1 MFEYKVVPAPKR
13 GLKGKGVKG
22 NEGRFAN
29 ALQTVMNELGKDG
42 WEYLRTDTLPA
53 EEREGLMGRTTVF
66 QNMLVFRRT
75 LVVAAPA
82 EAVAAEVE
90 DETPLLE
97 DKTEDNIED
106 LDQDMTETIEAE
118 TEADVE
124 EVAEAE
130 LPEDDRRDA

>member
-66 QNMLVFRRT
+66 QNMLIFRRSLAVSDPADT
-75 LVVAAPA
+75 VAS
-82 EAVAAEVE
+82 ETEE
-90 DETPLLE
+90 ETPLLE
-97 DKTEDNIED
+97 DKSEDIHE
-106 LDQDMTETIEAE
+106 
-118 TEADVE
+118 DVE
-124 EVAEAE
+124 QDGIETSEDVAEVDAE
-130 LPEDDRRDA
+130 SVVQEDEARRDD